1 MKIFLIIPPN
11 IHYIEPYAYVEA
23 DKSNAI
29 RPNLGLLY
37 IAAAVKDVP
46 GVDIRIIDMNLDG
59 ISMEALEKLISDEA
73 PDVAG
78 FSVLTFTL
86 LNCMEAC
93 KVFGAQ
99 TRRRSLLWRVA
110 SPLVPEETLQFDSL
124 THRYRGRE

>member
-78 FSVLTFTL
+78 FSVLTFNL
-86 LNCMEAC
+86 L
-93 KVFGAQ
+93 KLHGSLQGIRGAN
-99 TRRRSLLWRVA
+99 RIRSMLWRVA
-110 SPLVPEETLQFDSL
+110 SPLYLRDAPI
-124 THRYRGRE
+124 RPR